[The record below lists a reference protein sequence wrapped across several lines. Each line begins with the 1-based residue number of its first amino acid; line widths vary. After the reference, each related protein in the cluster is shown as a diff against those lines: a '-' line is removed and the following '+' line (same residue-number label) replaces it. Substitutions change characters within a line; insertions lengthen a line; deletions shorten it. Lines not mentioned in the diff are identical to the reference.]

1 VNTITQMI
9 ECKEQYNASA
19 IKYRIRMQS
28 TGNQGTIST
37 KVARSIMQKRASSN
51 SKFLSKLLQHI
62 QSTICEDIHALQVQ
76 KWTFRTQAMQNTAND
91 YLTATQT
98 QKNWLV
104 IIVYRPSCQ
113 SWYVLRVLQN
123 VLQNAGREFKIGG

>member
-1 VNTITQMI
+1 MI

-37 KVARSIMQKRASSN
+37 KVARSIMQKYASSN

-76 KWTFRTQAMQNTAND
+76 KRTFRTQAMQNTAND

-98 QKNWLV
+98 QKKLASNNCVPPIVSILV
-104 IIVYRPSCQ
+104 
-113 SWYVLRVLQN
+113 RVACTAKC
-123 VLQNAGREFKIGG
+123 VTECRTRV

>member
-1 VNTITQMI
+1 MI
-9 ECKEQYNASA
+9 EYKEQYNASA

-37 KVARSIMQKRASSN
+37 KVARSIMQKYASSN

-76 KWTFRTQAMQNTAND
+76 KRTFRTQAMQHTAND
-91 YLTATQT
+91 YLPATQT

-104 IIVYRPSCQ
+104 IMQ
-113 SWYVLRVLQN
+113 
-123 VLQNAGREFKIGG
+123 